1 MFLQDLEEPAVPSS
15 STFEKEPLAKD
26 EDGWGDD
33 DAWEDFDSGPAIPEP
48 HRTTA
53 KPLKLHPRTPTPD
66 FFDSGANF
74 TSKVMKERQQ
84 QQPKQQRER
93 TPPPPV
99 PATLFAAQ
107 EGGGDD
113 DGGWGDW
120 EDTSFGSHG
129 STVKAQQSCRC
140 VPRVDYVNS
149 FFLFGPTDEGEESTT
164 IPNREQKR

>member
-1 MFLQDLEEPAVPSS
+1 MDEPVVPSS
-15 STFEKEPLAKD
+15 SAAAKESLAKD
-26 EDGWGDD
+26 EDVGGWGDD

-74 TSKVMKERQQ
+74 ASKVTKERQQ
-84 QQPKQQRER
+84 QPQQQQQQKER

-99 PATLFAAQ
+99 PATLFAAR

-113 DGGWGDW
+113 DGSWGDW
-120 EDTSFGSHG
+120 EDTSFGSYG
-129 STVKAQQSCRC
+129 STVKARQSHCF

-149 FFLFGPTDEGEESTT
+149 SFSFGSTDEGEESTT
-164 IPNREQKR
+164 SPSREQKR